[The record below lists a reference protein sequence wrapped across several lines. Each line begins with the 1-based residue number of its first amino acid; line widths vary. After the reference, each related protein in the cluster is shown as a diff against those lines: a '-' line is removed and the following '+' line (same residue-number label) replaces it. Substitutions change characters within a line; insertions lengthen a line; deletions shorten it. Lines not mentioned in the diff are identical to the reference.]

1 MSKVNK
7 TEQEWRAQLDSETYR
22 VTREKGTEYPGTG
35 KYLHHFENGN
45 YDCICCGETLFES
58 DHKFDSGCGWPSFD
72 KSIEGK
78 VEYIK
83 DMSHGM
89 VRIEIVCASCDA
101 HLGHVFEDGPTETGN
116 RYCVNS
122 VSISFEDDK
131 N

>member
-1 MSKVNK
+1 MNKVIK
-7 TEQEWRAQLDSETYR
+7 TEQEWRNKLDEETYR

-35 KYLHHFENGN
+35 KYLHHFENGD
-45 YDCICCGETLFES
+45 YGCVCCGEILFKSES
-58 DHKFDSGCGWPSFD
+58 KFDAGCGWPSFD
-72 KSIEGK
+72 QSIDGK

-89 VRIEIVCASCDA
+89 VRTEIVCANCDS

-122 VSISFEDDK
+122 VSITFSQDK
-131 N
+131 K